1 MIVFA
6 VSIKFLRDTVSAIAL
21 YVLLILFQFV
31 LLSLLEQSNDGDDD
45 DDGTCS
51 CWYFKES
58 LNSK

>member
-1 MIVFA
+1 
-6 VSIKFLRDTVSAIAL
+6 L

-51 CWYFKES
+51 SWYFKES